1 VSTPV
6 KAKTSRVD
14 KLSDDILR
22 GIGDIITRWGY
33 LQFQL
38 GVIIRVALRLKKATG
53 RVLTIGMEVGV
64 LCGVL
69 RTISKTDRWIK
80 DKTIRA
86 QIKTLANDV
95 QNAVEN
101 RNNYAHGVFGAY
113 TDESPQ
119 RFARLLV
126 RQAEHRVNPEWEV
139 ITPDSLKEIALEARG
154 LWARAQE
161 LTDKLKKK
169 P

>member
-1 VSTPV
+1 MSTPA
-6 KAKTSRVD
+6 KAKALRVD

-80 DKTIRA
+80 DKATRD
-86 QIKTLANDV
+86 QIKMLAKDI
-95 QNAVEN
+95 QIAVEN
-101 RNNYAHGVFGAY
+101 RNNYAHGVFGVD
-113 TDESPQ
+113 TDKSPQ
-119 RFARLLV
+119 RFSRLLV
-126 RQAEHRVNPEWEV
+126 KQAEHRVSPKWEV

-154 LWARAQE
+154 LWVRAQE
-161 LTDKLKKK
+161 LTDELKKK

>member
-6 KAKTSRVD
+6 KANFTID
-14 KLSDDILR
+14 KLSNDILR
-22 GIGDIITRWGY
+22 GIGDIIARWGY
-33 LQFQL
+33 PPFQL
-38 GVIIRVALRLKKATG
+38 GVLIRVALGLRKATG

-80 DKTIRA
+80 DKTTRD
-86 QIKTLANDV
+86 QIKTLAKDV

-101 RNNYAHGVFGAY
+101 RNDYAHGVFGVD
-113 TDESPQ
+113 TDKSPQ
-119 RFARLLV
+119 RFSRLLV
-126 RQAEHRVNPEWEV
+126 KQAEHRVSPKWEV
-139 ITPDSLKEIALEARG
+139 ITPDSLNQIALEARG
-154 LWARAQE
+154 LWIRAE
-161 LTDKLKKK
+161 ALADRLKKK